1 MYYPYGQAAG
11 WACPAP
17 IAVRSALISPAAPGR
32 PLVHAAGALPIY
44 GGINPFQYG
53 ATVIDPGELY
63 FSGGHAIGGPSE
75 GYRGVRAARFPS
87 IMAVGGSGAPLSP
100 EALGLAGVHI
110 IGNGPW
116 TGGVAI

>member
-17 IAVRSALISPAAPGR
+17 IPARAALINRTAGGPPFH
-32 PLVHAAGALPIY
+32 VAGALPVY
-44 GGINPFQYG
+44 GAINPFQYG
-53 ATVIDPGELY
+53 PAVIDPGAL
-63 FSGGHAIGGPSE
+63 FFRAGHPIGGPSE
-75 GYRGVRAARFPS
+75 GFRGVRASTFPS
-87 IMAVGGSGAPLSP
+87 PMAVLGSGAPLSP

-116 TGGVAI
+116 AGGRAI